1 MEGMTARYPCC
12 TFISFHPAPHPPPP
26 GAPLEHLATA
36 RCIACRYDDDGS
48 CMQPRRF
55 AGRSGATGG
64 TQAVDTIYAGAAGGL
79 YDGRG
84 DDASGA
90 PGRRPAG
97 PRAEADRVN
106 RWNGYDT
113 RRERRGTNTEN
124 ETGDGQHY
132 AGES

>member
-1 MEGMTARYPCC
+1 MAVYYSVRIVYLSALSS
-12 TFISFHPAPHPPPP
+12 SF
-26 GAPLEHLATA
+26 
-36 RCIACRYDDDGS
+36 RCRRSDGS

-113 RRERRGTNTEN
+113 RTQ
-124 ETGDGQHY
+124 TGDGQRLSEPS
-132 AGES
+132 G